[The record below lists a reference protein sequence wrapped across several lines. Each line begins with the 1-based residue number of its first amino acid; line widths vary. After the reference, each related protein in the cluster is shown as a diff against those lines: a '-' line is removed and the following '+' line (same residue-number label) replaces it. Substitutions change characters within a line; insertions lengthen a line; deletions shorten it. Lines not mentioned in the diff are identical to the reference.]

1 MIIHLFAIP
10 FYAFFFMLFLA
21 GLIGTDNI
29 KVYGIGD
36 KVNLKEEYAI
46 IVGIFYAIWIV
57 RRLFPKKPIESH
69 DSPNN

>member
-21 GLIGTDNI
+21 GLVGTDMI

-36 KVNLKEEYAI
+36 KTNLKEEYAI
-46 IVGIFYAIWIV
+46 IVAVFYIV
-57 RRLFPKKPIESH
+57 WGLRRIIPRKPK
-69 DSPNN
+69 DSQEIP